1 MTARLRLPLAAALVV
16 GVVAALVVPAVGKA
30 PPTLTLR
37 SVHSASLNRFVV
49 ANPAGRTLY
58 HRTGETTHRV
68 VCTGSCKSIWPP
80 LTVRSTSTRLVKGSG
95 VTGTL
100 GKFRRADG
108 LLQVTLNGQPLY
120 RFSSDRRAGDAAG
133 EGIPGEGRGGG
144 VWHAVRASAPR
155 RTTSTPPPATMT
167 QPTYTAPPGYTYP

>member
-1 MTARLRLPLAAALVV
+1 MTARLRLALAAALVV

-37 SVHSASLNRFVV
+37 SIHSASLNRFVV

-120 RFSSDRRAGDAAG
+120 RFSSDRRAGDATG
-133 EGIPGEGRGGG
+133 EGISGEGRGGG

-155 RTTSTPPPATMT
+155 RTTSTTPPATMT